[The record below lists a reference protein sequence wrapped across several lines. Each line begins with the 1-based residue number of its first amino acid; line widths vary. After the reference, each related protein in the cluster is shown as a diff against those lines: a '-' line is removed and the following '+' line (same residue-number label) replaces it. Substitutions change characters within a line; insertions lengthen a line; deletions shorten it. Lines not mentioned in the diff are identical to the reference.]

1 MTNPMYPRIFLIGY
15 RGSGKTT
22 VGRVLADRLGWSFV
36 DADVLLE
43 ARAGKT
49 IARIFAE
56 DGEPAFRD
64 LESKILAE
72 LAARAQHVIATGGGI
87 ILRPANRS
95 LLHDSGLVAWLQ
107 VSPGLAWERMQA
119 DPTTRDR
126 RPNLT
131 PAGGLLEVQTVL
143 TAREPLYREA
153 AHAAFPAER
162 SPELLAADILH
173 VWNGGTTSRS

>member
-1 MTNPMYPRIFLIGY
+1 MSSRIFLIGS

-22 VGRVLADRLGWSFV
+22 VGRALADRLGWAFV

-49 IARIFAE
+49 IARIFAD

-64 LESKILAE
+64 RESTILAE
-72 LAARAQHVIATGGGI
+72 LAGWRDHVIATGGGI
-87 ILRPANRS
+87 VLRPENRAILRT
-95 LLHDSGLVAWLQ
+95 GFVAWLQ
-107 VSPGLAWERMQA
+107 VSAGLAWERMQA
-119 DPTTRDR
+119 DPTTGDR

-131 PAGGLLEVQTVL
+131 PAGGLLEVQTIL

-153 AHAAFPAER
+153 AHAMFPAER